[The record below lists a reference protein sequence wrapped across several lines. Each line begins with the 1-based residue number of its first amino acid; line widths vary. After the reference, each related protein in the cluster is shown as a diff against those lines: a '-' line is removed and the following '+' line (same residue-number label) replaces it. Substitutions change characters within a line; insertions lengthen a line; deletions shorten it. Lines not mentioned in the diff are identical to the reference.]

1 MRVAIV
7 SKTFVFDA
15 AQRLLECL
23 AQQPDI
29 ELTLITPEMWRSDDG
44 RALPFVPRYAEGYA
58 IRPLPVR
65 FNGRYHAYTY
75 RGLTRTLGD
84 LRPDLV
90 HIDEE
95 PFNPAGMQAQLL
107 ADRLGARTIFTVLQ
121 NLLRRYP
128 PPFSLM
134 EQYNY
139 RRTAHIIACNA
150 AAGEVVRAK
159 GYRGALSQFSVY
171 GVDPD
176 LYLPAERSAPRD
188 GVVIGYIGRLVLY
201 KGLGLLIEALR
212 ELPEHCRLRLLGAGP
227 DEDTL
232 RQLAIEQGVASRV
245 TFAPP
250 VPASKVAAELR
261 QMDVLALPSL
271 TRPNWAEQFG
281 RVLIEAMACAVPVVG
296 SSSGEIPNVIGDAG
310 LVVPEGDV
318 EALRAALAR
327 LAADPALREH
337 YARAGR
343 QRVLDHFTQEH
354 AARRIAGVYQQAWA

>member
-1 MRVAIV
+1 MPRSVCSNV
-7 SKTFVFDA
+7 S
-15 AQRLLECL
+15 
-23 AQQPDI
+23 P
-29 ELTLITPEMWRSDDG
+29 S
-44 RALPFVPRYAEGYA
+44 YA

-75 RGLTRTLGD
+75 RGLSRTLSA

-107 ADRLGARTIFTVLQ
+107 ADRLGARTVFTVLQ

-176 LYLPAERSAPRD
+176 LYLPAERGAPRD

-201 KGLGLLIEALR
+201 KGLGLLIETLR
-212 ELPEHCRLRLLGAGP
+212 ELPENCRLRLLGAGP

-232 RQLAIEQGVASRV
+232 RQL
-245 TFAPP
+245 
-250 VPASKVAAELR
+250 
-261 QMDVLALPSL
+261 DVLALPSL

-296 SSSGEIPNVIGDAG
+296 SSSGEIPNVIGSAG

-318 EALRAALAR
+318 EAMRAALAR
-327 LAADPALREH
+327 LAADPDLREH

-343 QRVLDHFTQEH
+343 QRVLGHFTQEH
-354 AARRIAGVYQQAWA
+354 AARRIASVYQQAWA